1 MNTATLERRP
11 SSQKTSSY
19 IKWFREIGI
28 TDVSIVGGKT
38 ASLGEMLRELIPKG
52 IKVPDGFAI
61 TVAGYWHFLRETKL
75 DRFIKGHL
83 FDLDPSDVKQLQ
95 SRGAAARYAIR
106 ATKVTTGL

>member
-38 ASLGEMLRELIPKG
+38 ASLGEMFRELIPKG

-61 TVAGYWHFLRETKL
+61 TVADFVDIPEKRPTLGDAYRIEARIVSF
-75 DRFIKGHL
+75 
-83 FDLDPSDVKQLQ
+83 
-95 SRGAAARYAIR
+95 RG
-106 ATKVTTGL
+106 